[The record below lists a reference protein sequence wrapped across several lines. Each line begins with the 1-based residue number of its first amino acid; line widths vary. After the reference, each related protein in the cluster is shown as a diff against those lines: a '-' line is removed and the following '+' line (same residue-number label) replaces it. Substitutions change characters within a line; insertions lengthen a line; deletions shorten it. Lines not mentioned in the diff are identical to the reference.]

1 MNFELTGTIKLI
13 AEKEVFK
20 SGFEK
25 VEFVLTTNDIKYP
38 EDVKFEVKGDKT
50 DAFINDFNQ
59 GDLLTVFFNIRGNEY
74 QNKHYV
80 NLSAWKFVKLPLES
94 ITKGVGVLKKD
105 TEQDLPF

>member
-59 GDLLTVFFNIRGNEY
+59 GDVLTVFLTLEAMNIKINTT
-74 QNKHYV
+74 
-80 NLSAWKFVKLPLES
+80 
-94 ITKGVGVLKKD
+94 ITFLLGSL
-105 TEQDLPF
+105 LNSP